1 MRKSQQKV
9 PAEVGTSHFQNIVTT
24 FRDARVGYM
33 APAERKQ
40 WTTLSGS
47 ALARLQIFQCGIYY
61 EAWNH
66 HWERHRHPEG
76 VLIYCTE
83 GKGYY
88 QQNGRRREILP
99 GDVVYCPPGSH
110 HLYGADAKTPWT
122 IHWMHLF
129 GQDLPHYERICG
141 FGAGGSVTHIGIQR
155 EIIETFHRLVERFQP
170 PYDETR
176 LLAILADTLAIL
188 SRIAI
193 TPAGTPVPPLQTL
206 AIQKAISQ
214 MDERLS
220 QPFDLEHYA
229 TVAGYH
235 PNYFTRRFRLVT
247 GMPPVAYFNARKMRR
262 ACDLLAIPGLQIQEI
277 ARRLG
282 YANPFYFSR
291 AFKKIIGKSPDAYR
305 RTQFPGTP

>member
-1 MRKSQQKV
+1 MRKSSSPNI
-9 PAEVGTSHFQNIVTT
+9 PAEVGNSHFQNIVAT

-33 APAERKQ
+33 SPAERQ
-40 WTTLSGS
+40 RWTALPGP
-47 ALARLQIFQCGIYY
+47 ALAHLQVFQCGIYY

-66 HWERHRHPEG
+66 HWERQRHPEG

-83 GKGYY
+83 GQGFYE
-88 QQNGRRREILP
+88 QGGRRLEVRP
-99 GDVVYCPPGSH
+99 GDILYCPPGSH
-110 HLYGADAKTPWT
+110 HAYGADAQAPWT

-141 FGAGGSVTHIGIQR
+141 FGPRGSVTHIGLQR
-155 EIIETFHRLVERFQP
+155 EIIESFHRLIERFQP
-170 PYDETR
+170 PYDEAR

-188 SRIAI
+188 SRIAN
-193 TPAGTPVPPLQTL
+193 TPAGTPVPALQTL

-214 MDERLS
+214 MDQRLS
-220 QPFDLEHYA
+220 QPFDLAHYA

-235 PNYFTRRFRLVT
+235 PNYFTRQFRQVT
-247 GMPPVAYFNARKMRR
+247 GMPPVVYFNVRKMRR

-282 YANPFYFSR
+282 YASPFYFSR
-291 AFKKIIGKSPDAYR
+291 AFKRIVGKSPDAYR
-305 RTQFPGTP
+305 RSQFSAP